1 MKINWNKQSIFLLG
15 LLTIVLGLLFYFG
28 NQSVIEA
35 AKQSYESS
43 NRILNDQQ
51 MLLNDVNEIEG
62 SEDTLLEELES
73 LNAVIP
79 SHADPSQWMESI
91 KNAADSS
98 QLTIESLNSIEDSI
112 ESEAT
117 EANGMIVTIP
127 YQLTVRYEN
136 LNQLSVFI
144 DAIYQLTQKTD
155 ITAISYEQEEG
166 KEASLMLTTYTQ
178 SSNLE

>member
-1 MKINWNKQSIFLLG
+1 MKVSWNKQSFFLIG
-15 LLTIVLGLLFYFG
+15 LLTIVLGLLFYYG

-43 NRILNDQQ
+43 NRILSDQQ
-51 MLLNDVNEIEG
+51 ILLNDVNEIEG
-62 SEDTLLEELES
+62 SEDTLLEQLES

-79 SHADPSQWMESI
+79 NSADPSRWMESI
-91 KNAADSS
+91 KIAADNN
-98 QLTIESLNSIEDSI
+98 QLMVESLNSMEGSL
-112 ESEAT
+112 ESEVEEPNEMIEAT
-117 EANGMIVTIP
+117 P
-127 YQLTVRYEN
+127 YQLTVGYEN
-136 LNQLSVFI
+136 LGQLSSFI

-166 KEASLMLTTYTQ
+166 KKASIFLTTYTQ

>member
-1 MKINWNKQSIFLLG
+1 MIG
-15 LLTIVLGLLFYFG
+15 LLTIVLGLLFYYG

-43 NRILNDQQ
+43 NRILSDQQ
-51 MLLNDVNEIEG
+51 VLLNDVNEIEG
-62 SEDTLLEELES
+62 SEDILLEKLET

-79 SHADPSQWMESI
+79 SRADPSQWMESI
-91 KNAADSS
+91 KNAAEGS
-98 QLTIESLNSIEDSI
+98 QLTIESLNSIEDSLENEVEEPNEMI
-112 ESEAT
+112 ET
-117 EANGMIVTIP
+117 TP

-136 LNQLSVFI
+136 LEQLSSFI

-166 KEASLMLTTYTQ
+166 KEASIFLTTYTQ